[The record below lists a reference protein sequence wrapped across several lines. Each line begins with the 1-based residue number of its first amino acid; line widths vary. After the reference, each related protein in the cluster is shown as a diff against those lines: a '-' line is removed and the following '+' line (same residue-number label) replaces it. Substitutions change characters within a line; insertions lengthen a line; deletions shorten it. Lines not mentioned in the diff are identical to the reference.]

1 MFDHCWVELRQHQ
14 KWIQQIETY
23 NKIRAQS
30 RKMMNSDSSP
40 NNSFPATPVELDAD
54 SDDVTIYAARPEGRK
69 AAKLARKQNIKD
81 QINVESAESSKSIMG
96 KAFEWTKQTTEQKL
110 ELKQKKQD
118 DDIMKMDLTTLNSV
132 QRQYFEMRQAEIL
145 ERWMSRGSS

>member
-1 MFDHCWVELRQHQ
+1 MFDHCWIELRHHQ

-23 NKIRAQS
+23 NKIRAQP
-30 RKMMNSDSSP
+30 RRTKNSDSSP
-40 NNSFPATPVELDAD
+40 NNSSPATPIELDAE
-54 SDDVTIYAARPEGRK
+54 SDDALIHTARPEGRK

-81 QINVESAESSKSIMG
+81 QTNVENAESSKSIMG
-96 KAFEWTKQTTEQKL
+96 KAFAWMKQTTEQKL